1 MPMKSTK
8 KKAAAAKR
16 GGKAAS
22 TQAGAYVG
30 EQLHKEK
37 RGQGRAKSRKQ
48 AVAIGLSQAR
58 RAGVKVPRKGAGR
71 AKSAP
76 KSGTA
81 SGRKAAGRRAARKG
95 AG

>member
-1 MPMKSTK
+1 MPLKTTR

-22 TQAGAYVG
+22 TQAGAYVE
-30 EQLHKEK
+30 EQMRKEK
-37 RGQGRAKSRKQ
+37 RGRGRAKSRKQ

-58 RAGVKVPRKGAGR
+58 RAGVKVPRKGASR

-76 KSGTA
+76 KS
-81 SGRKAAGRRAARKG
+81 RKTGDRRAPRKS

>member
-1 MPMKSTK
+1 MPLKTTK

-16 GGKAAS
+16 SGKAAS
-22 TQAGAYVG
+22 TQAGAYVE
-30 EQLHKEK
+30 EQMHKEK

-58 RAGVKVPRKGAGR
+58 RAGVKVPKKGASR
-71 AKSAP
+71 AKSAT
-76 KSGTA
+76 KRGKTR
-81 SGRKAAGRRAARKG
+81 GRKTTARKR

>member
-1 MPMKSTK
+1 MPLKSTK

-16 GGKAAS
+16 GKAAS

-37 RGQGRAKSRKQ
+37 RGKGRAKSRKQ

-58 RAGVKVPRKGAGR
+58 RAGVKVPRKSATR

-76 KSGTA
+76 KSGKTG
-81 SGRKAAGRRAARKG
+81 GRKTTVRRAARKS